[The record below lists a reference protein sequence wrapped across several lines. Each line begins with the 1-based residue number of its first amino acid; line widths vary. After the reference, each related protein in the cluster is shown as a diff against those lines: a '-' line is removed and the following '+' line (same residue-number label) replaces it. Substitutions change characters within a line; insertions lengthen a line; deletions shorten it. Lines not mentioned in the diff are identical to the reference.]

1 MVVTLDNLSAK
12 QMADRLEV
20 CIYHSDGSYA
30 SQLWNDSIRD
40 YAMRIFDRQ
49 DDKTK
54 TLLVDMLNY
63 GTEAQTYFRYNES
76 DPANSRLSEEQLA
89 YGTRIV
95 NCTDKRVEGNNYYGS
110 TLTLKNRIQ
119 LTMYFQNI
127 TTDMYAVV
135 KFTDHKGNVHETRV
149 DGTEFVKNGVYYG
162 VVVDELVVAD
172 GDQLVSVTVY
182 NANGKAVASGSDT
195 VNSYAVRMSG
205 GDPLYDAVMKFTTS
219 AYAYFH

>member
-1 MVVTLDNLSAK
+1 
-12 QMADRLEV
+12 MADNIEV
-20 CIYHSDGSYA
+20 IIYHGNGLQAAVLWSDSVRG
-30 SQLWNDSIRD
+30 
-40 YAMRIFDRQ
+40 YAMRILEKEQ
-49 DDKTK
+49 PETK
-54 TLLVDMLNY
+54 TMLVDMLNY
-63 GTEAQTYFRYNES
+63 GAAAQLFFGYNADDLANNQLTEAQ
-76 DPANSRLSEEQLA
+76 QA
-89 YGTRIV
+89 YATQDV
-95 NCTDKRVEGNNYYGS
+95 NCADQRVKGTNYYGS
-110 TLTLKNRIQ
+110 TLVLKDRIM
-119 LTMYFQNI
+119 LTMYFKNI